1 MDQDGEK
8 LVPGKIKEL
17 LETVQMV
24 GEACGAK
31 DVFDEAEDSGRGRV
45 YNMIFGKSG
54 FSVGEYDRVDTGKTS
69 IAIENVKGL
78 SDTMLPFA
86 VIKKNQFTLQP
97 VNSSYIP
104 AGILGINKG
113 SKNLELARQFVQ
125 YVVGSE
131 VQGSDLTD
139 GLPVN
144 TKGIEEWMIDK
155 KTSLYSIGVSGGDGY
170 EISGEWPNDEE
181 KKRVFR
187 LAEDADHPIVVDRV
201 LLGIIIDETKGL
213 FDGSLSLEQAAQNAE
228 NKAKLY
234 FSE

>member
-1 MDQDGEK
+1 M
-8 LVPGKIKEL
+8 
-17 LETVQMV
+17 
-24 GEACGAK
+24 
-31 DVFDEAEDSGRGRV
+31 
-45 YNMIFGKSG
+45 
-54 FSVGEYDRVDTGKTS
+54 
-69 IAIENVKGL
+69 
-78 SDTMLPFA
+78 
-86 VIKKNQFTLQP
+86 
-97 VNSSYIP
+97 
-104 AGILGINKG
+104 
-113 SKNLELARQFVQ
+113 
-125 YVVGSE
+125 VGSE

-155 KTSLYSIGVSGGDGY
+155 KSSLYSIVVSGGDGY